1 MTFADFYC
9 FKGFHAACLGVM
21 LSVLSSVCAWGT
33 ETVDLASLDLSKM
46 QQDWGSPGV
55 NRSVDGHDLS
65 IAGRKF
71 SQGVGTHL

>member
-1 MTFADFYC
+1 
-9 FKGFHAACLGVM
+9 
-21 LSVLSSVCAWGT
+21 
-33 ETVDLASLDLSKM
+33 M